1 MKRVP
6 FSSIIEIEEHEDTEA
21 SWINDPDFWAQQ
33 LEQNGIQDI
42 SPQQVASHARNFR
55 DLESLVRALDSLE
68 TIGSLAELS
77 EEYVSKQHLKI
88 P

>member
-21 SWINDPDFWAQQ
+21 SWINDPGFWAQQ

-77 EEYVSKQHLKI
+77 EEYV
-88 P
+88 